1 MCNFCLLFLNECELP
16 TSHIE
21 GLQSWFY
28 VLAEIYAFTVLVK
41 KSFYVFGDKTWFCG
55 FGGKTWYAIL
65 GPGRCSTLARN
76 MLLLFWRK
84 KKTFFTVWKENMILW
99 FWRKNMIS
107 KFRWE
112 NIIFI
117 FWFKFFNFFST
128 SEPLIFR
135 SSRRS
140 CPNRL
145 RPSNFGF
152 SGFSIVRQFSFGSN
166 IVRQFGKYVRV
177 IKFFV
182 CYKPCDC

>member
-1 MCNFCLLFLNECELP
+1 MSANYQHP
-16 TSHIE
+16 TSKVYKVDFTFWQKYMLLRFWWKNHFTFLAIKHD
-21 GLQSWFY
+21 FA
-28 VLAEIYAFTVLVK
+28 VLAEKHDMRFWGRGDVQLWLETC
-41 KSFYVFGDKTWFCG
+41 FYCFDG
-55 FGGKTWYAIL
+55 
-65 GPGRCSTLARN
+65 
-76 MLLLFWRK
+76 K
-84 KKTFFTVWKENMILW
+84 KKTFFTVWQENMILW

-177 IKFFV
+177 IIFFV